1 MLETKQKS
9 FRPVNKSEQES
20 RTPGTR
26 KYRKME
32 VRSTWKGHATS
43 EGGEDGNPG
52 GLYKDGVDMRILAD
66 QPVVGWGIDE
76 IGESL
81 GFPHRGR
88 KVF

>member
-52 GLYKDGVDMRILAD
+52 GLYKEGVDMRILAD
-66 QPVVGWGIDE
+66 QPGRW
-76 IGESL
+76 L
-81 GFPHRGR
+81 GDRRDRRVLRFAL
-88 KVF
+88 